1 MIDMSLPPQADL
13 QSEPAPL
20 PARSFGRVARSVAA
34 YSAAT
39 ALMIVTPM
47 LVFVPAAL
55 FHCAI
60 RNGRRAAYLTAA
72 LALTL
77 AALYVAATP
86 ATAPGAAQ
94 MAWSYVAAVALAIV
108 MPSLAALP
116 LVERG
121 ESFGRVLMFLLAG
134 SAAGLTVTEAGSRM
148 LLAYSPYAGQ
158 VAQAKQTS
166 IEFVRIYQ
174 TKGMPPDV
182 IQLAQRWIGYS
193 TLVLPAVILINITLV
208 FVLSLL
214 MLGRLKAWRA
224 LAARRTDA
232 QTAGAYF
239 FRNLALPDWLLF
251 AFVAGGLTPLAS
263 GMLQKV
269 AANVLALVAFLYIL
283 QGLAIFRFVL
293 VSMGAGVAGTM
304 LGWLLLGFL
313 TITGVGPL
321 LLGVAGLFDPFFDF
335 RHFKK
340 RKDDS
345 HESHSD

>member
-1 MIDMSLPPQADL
+1 MSLPPQADL

-20 PARSFGRVARSVAA
+20 PARSFGRVARSVAG

-39 ALMIVTPM
+39 ALMVVTPM

-55 FHCAI
+55 FHCAV
-60 RNGRRAAYLTAA
+60 RNGRRAAYLAA
-72 LALTL
+72 TL
-77 AALYVAATP
+77 AMMLAAAYVAATP
-86 ATAPGAAQ
+86 SSAPGAMQ
-94 MAWSYVAAVALAIV
+94 MAWSYLAAVALAIV
-108 MPSLAALP
+108 VPSLAALP
-116 LVERG
+116 LIERG
-121 ESFGRVLMFLLAG
+121 ESFGRVLMFLLVG
-134 SAAGLTVTEAGSRM
+134 SAVGLTVTEAASR
-148 LLAYSPYAGQ
+148 LLAAYSPYAAQ
-158 VAQAKQTS
+158 LAQAKLTGVYLIRQYHEKGIPADL
-166 IEFVRIYQ
+166 IEAV
-174 TKGMPPDV
+174 
-182 IQLAQRWIGYS
+182 QRWIGYS
-193 TLVLPAVILINITLV
+193 IFALTAVILINVTLV

-224 LAARRTDA
+224 LAARRTDT

-251 AFVAGGLTPLAS
+251 AFIVGGLTPLAS

-283 QGLAIFRFVL
+283 QGLAIFRFLL
-293 VSMGAGVAGTM
+293 VSIGAGMAGTM
-304 LGWLLLGFL
+304 LGWLLLAFL